1 MLEYNV
7 SGGVFLIFY
16 ADVYFLINFTVDFL
30 ALHFA
35 TRVSKVKSSALR
47 MTLIS
52 VLGALLAVF
61 EVILL
66 SGFLLTLALSI
77 LMLLTVMFFV
87 AGDIHRSRRIK
98 CAVAFFVSEALIG
111 GTVSFGYTL
120 LDKYFYPQIRNTEMT
135 SPNRRLLILSVMIL
149 LSVGVFKLVALLF
162 SHTEAQR
169 NVNVQIEFMG
179 RAISTEALV
188 DTGNLLKDPSTLR
201 PVMLIKYKQAEQ
213 LAPDI
218 PKSIDDVLSSDVRY
232 VKRLCIIPAKY
243 AGGGRM
249 LVGFR
254 PDKITVM
261 TTCNSEKITVDAV
274 IAIDTEGGS
283 YGGFF
288 ALMPAAVFN

>member
-1 MLEYNV
+1 M
-7 SGGVFLIFY
+7 IFY

-35 TRVSKVKSSALR
+35 TRFSKVKSSVLR
-47 MTLIS
+47 LTLIS
-52 VLGALLAVF
+52 ALGALLAVF

-66 SGFLLTLALSI
+66 TSFLVTLALSV
-77 LMLLTVMFFV
+77 LMLLIVIFFI

-120 LDKYFYPQIRNTEMT
+120 LDKYFYSELVNIETT

-149 LSVGVFKLVALLF
+149 LSVGVFKLIALLF

-169 NVNVQIEFMG
+169 NVSAQIEFMG
-179 RAISTEALV
+179 RVISTEALV
-188 DTGNLLKDPSTLR
+188 DTGNLLRDPSTLK
-201 PVMLIKYKQAEQ
+201 PVMLLKYEQAEK
-213 LAPDI
+213 LASDI
-218 PKSIDDVLSSDVRY
+218 PKSIEDVLRSDGRY
-232 VKRLCIIPAKY
+232 AKRLCVIPAKHV
-243 AGGGRM
+243 GGGRM

-254 PDKITVM
+254 PDRITV
-261 TTCNSEKITVDAV
+261 TANGNSEKITVDAV
-274 IAIDTEGGS
+274 IAIDTEGGT

-288 ALMPAAVFN
+288 ALMPAAAFN